1 MDYSSNPCE
10 AFQQSIEN
18 SPCGG
23 RAFSHRLVRVVG
35 AGWRSLPLTIDFR
48 ARTLSVDGGPAIES
62 FVPAYLDKYQW
73 YFIIVPVLSTA
84 GDVCGRNVM

>member
-1 MDYSSNPCE
+1 MWWACLFTPSRSS
-10 AFQQSIEN
+10 
-18 SPCGG
+18 
-23 RAFSHRLVRVVG
+23 RG

-84 GDVCGRNVM
+84 GDVCGWNVM

>member
-1 MDYSSNPCE
+1 MIPVKLFNNQLKILRVVGLPL
-10 AFQQSIEN
+10 QS
-18 SPCGG
+18 
-23 RAFSHRLVRVVG
+23 SHRLVRVVG

-73 YFIIVPVLSTA
+73 YFSIVPVPIT
-84 GDVCGRNVM
+84 VCDQCGWNVM